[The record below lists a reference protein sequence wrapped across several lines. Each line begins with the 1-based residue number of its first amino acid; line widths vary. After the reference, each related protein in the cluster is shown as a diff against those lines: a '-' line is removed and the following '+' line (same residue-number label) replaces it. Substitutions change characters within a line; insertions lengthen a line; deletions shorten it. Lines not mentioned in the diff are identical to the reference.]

1 MLVDRQYW
9 RSWHRRFLLP
19 EVREP
24 LFPPEWIDNHRT
36 AQRYHAN
43 EDQADESIIVYDKE
57 GRSLH
62 KIDGM
67 RLRSS
72 HPVASPQGMETYLR
86 ETFPTAALARLE
98 VDNHEQC

>member
-1 MLVDRQYW
+1 MTR
-9 RSWHRRFLLP
+9 
-19 EVREP
+19 
-24 LFPPEWIDNHRT
+24 
-36 AQRYHAN
+36 
-43 EDQADESIIVYDKE
+43 K

-67 RLRSS
+67 RLRAS

-98 VDNHEQC
+98 VDNHRAVLTVVYENPTS